1 MGVAGGFPCPVYM
14 AGMARPVREGTEDQ
28 AKGIVMSAGSSN
40 ELAPLTLDS
49 ACITELQQALERVES
64 GRGVLV
70 RLADLMGGAVGQA
83 AMLGMRTLGL
93 APGLQARLQATA
105 ETAIR
110 RAFDLAVVGMDRPR
124 DVSATPDDGTGWR
137 DPALKAAVTVSGAV
151 GGFTG
156 LPGLVAD
163 VGFTTLTIMREIAR
177 IAREQGE
184 DLSQEDAR
192 AACLEVFALRA
203 FPFGAA
209 KGQGQGEDNEL
220 GYFSARA
227 MLRGR
232 PVVMLVSEVATHYGL
247 GLSRKFALQMMPVAG
262 ALCGASLNVAFLSHY
277 RAVAQAHFTIRR
289 LEREYGPEVRRTAMD
304 LKTHAAAQVRES

>member
-1 MGVAGGFPCPVYM
+1 MG
-14 AGMARPVREGTEDQ
+14 PVRTVTEDQ

-49 ACITELQQALERVES
+49 ACITELQQALERVET

-93 APGLQARLQATA
+93 APTLQASLQSAA

-110 RAFDLAVVGMDRPR
+110 RAFDIAVIGMDRPH
-124 DVSATPDDGTGWR
+124 DVSAQPGGGAAWR
-137 DPALKAAVTVSGAV
+137 DPAVKAAVTMSGAI

-203 FPFGAA
+203 FPFGANRKA
-209 KGQGQGEDNEL
+209 APGEDSEL

-262 ALCGASLNVAFLSHY
+262 ALCGASLNAAFLSHY

-289 LEREYGPEVRRTAMD
+289 LEREYGPEVRRTAAD
-304 LKTHAAAQVRES
+304 LKAHAASQVNEG